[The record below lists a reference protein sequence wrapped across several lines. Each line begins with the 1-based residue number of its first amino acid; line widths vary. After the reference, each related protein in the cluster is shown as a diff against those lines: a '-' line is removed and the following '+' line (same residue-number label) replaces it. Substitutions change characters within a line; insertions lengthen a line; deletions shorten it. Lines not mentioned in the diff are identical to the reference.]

1 MFNINLPKLTPK
13 TLMMIGFILAVVIV
27 GGYYYFY
34 MRPTQISD
42 DNVNMKVQDK
52 TDSDESNNTTH
63 EDHNEIINQTNE
75 DPQETNEKPDFIET
89 FEEAVSDVFMDIN
102 VDGEEKSVIFKLY
115 DDVVPKTCTNFRE
128 LARTGK
134 YNDCKFH
141 RIIKDFM
148 IQGGDFEN
156 NDGTGGKSIYGES
169 FKDENFNIKHTK
181 PGLLSMANSGPD
193 TNGSQFFITTVTTPH
208 LDDKHVV
215 FGEVT
220 KGMDIVKEMEAL
232 ETDDND
238 KPKIECYIIRAGLV
252 SNQQE

>member
-1 MFNINLPKLTPK
+1 MFNINLPTLTPK
-13 TLMMIGFILAVVIV
+13 TLMMIGFVLAVVIV
-27 GGYYYFY
+27 GGYYYFF
-34 MRPTQISD
+34 MKPKQITND
-42 DNVNMKVQDK
+42 NNVNIKVEDK
-52 TDSDESNNTTH
+52 PEINESNTNIL
-63 EDHNEIINQTNE
+63 ESDNEQPLPVNE
-75 DPQETNEKPDFIET
+75 EKPDFIET

-102 VDGEEKSVIFKLY
+102 VNGEEKSVIFKLY
-115 DDVVPKTCTNFRE
+115 DDIVPKTCTNFRE

-169 FKDENFNIKHTK
+169 FKDENFNVKHTK
-181 PGLLSMANSGPD
+181 PGLLSMANSGPN

-220 KGMDIVKEMEAL
+220 KGMDIVKEMETL

-238 KPKIECYIIRAGLV
+238 KPKIECYIVRAGLV